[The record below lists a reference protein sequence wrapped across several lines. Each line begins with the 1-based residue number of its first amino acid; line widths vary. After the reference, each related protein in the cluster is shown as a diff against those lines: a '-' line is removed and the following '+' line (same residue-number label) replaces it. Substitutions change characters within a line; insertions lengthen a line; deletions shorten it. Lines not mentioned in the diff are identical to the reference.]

1 MNNLYRVG
9 PYIDDEFY
17 EFAICDKFE
26 YALKA
31 KKWLEEHDWEDIE
44 IKESNLPIN
53 TLVTDDA
60 VIDLTL

>member
-9 PYIDDEFY
+9 PCIDDVFY
-17 EFAICDKFE
+17 EFATCDDME

-31 KKWLEEHDWEDIE
+31 KKWLEEHGWEDIE
-44 IKESNLPIN
+44 IKEFNLPIN

-60 VIDLTL
+60 VIDLTI